1 MAFAIM
7 AVQTGRRGDNHGNS
21 AAMNGTKA
29 WAKNLGLALASV
41 LAVFALSLAV
51 DWTLGRHATRP
62 ELRGTMELIFPPRA
76 EQTFSSVEFTYT
88 AHINSLGL
96 RERELKPSP
105 GVFRIA
111 AIGDSYTYG
120 WGVEAEQS
128 WLRLLEK
135 NLRDRGYSV
144 ETVNLGK
151 PGSGPPAYAE
161 IAEKALPVVQPDL
174 VLVGMHQGDDLAG
187 SGPDGLEKLKQQ
199 EGGMIGRL
207 IRAVYPNITRRLRD
221 ARLARLGDARKQE
234 APPQKSSAEDNRRW
248 TENTAKDFLAKM
260 SPEEKAKY
268 DALDPKV
275 REAFTQGMFNPYM
288 VDLALKN
295 PRIYIMPMVLDDPWI
310 KQCIGNMAGQLSRIE
325 KAAGDAGA
333 TVAVLS
339 IPDGVYVN
347 DAARQN
353 ITKVGYQIDPAL
365 MTAENA
371 DEGIRRACDQA
382 DLPFNTVSNGF
393 LDHASEPDLFFEL
406 DGHPSP
412 KGHALFAELI
422 TPIVERMIAP
432 VAPRLKR

>member
-1 MAFAIM
+1 
-7 AVQTGRRGDNHGNS
+7 
-21 AAMNGTKA
+21 MNGIKA
-29 WAKNLGLALASV
+29 WAKNFGLIAASV
-41 LAVFALSLAV
+41 LVVFALSLAG
-51 DWTLGRHATRP
+51 DWLLGRYATRP

-76 EQTFSSVEFTYT
+76 EQTFTSVEFTYT
-88 AHINSLGL
+88 AHINALGL
-96 RERELKPSP
+96 RERELTPNP

-111 AIGDSYTYG
+111 AVGDSYTYG
-120 WGVEAEQS
+120 WGVEAEQT
-128 WLRLLEK
+128 WLRILEK
-135 NLRDRGYSV
+135 NLRDLGYNV
-144 ETVNLGK
+144 ETINLGK

-161 IAEKALPVVQPDL
+161 IAEKTLPVVQPDL

-187 SGPDGLEKLKQQ
+187 SGPDGLEKLNRQ
-199 EGGMIGRL
+199 EGGSLARL

-221 ARLARLGDARKQE
+221 ARLARLGDTRKQE

-268 DALDPKV
+268 DTLDPKV

-295 PRIYIMPMVLDDPWI
+295 PRIYIMPMNLDDPWI
-310 KQCIGNMAGQLSRIE
+310 KECIGNMAGQLSRID
-325 KAAGDAGA
+325 KAAGDVQA

-371 DEGIRRACDQA
+371 DEGIRRACEQA
-382 DLPFNTVSNGF
+382 RLPFSTVSKGF
-393 LDHASEPDLFFEL
+393 VEHAAESDLFFEL

-422 TPIVERMIAP
+422 TPVVERMIAP
-432 VAPRLKR
+432 VAPRTRQ